1 MARLIY
7 STSIYVYSLLIR
19 LAALFYPKAKSF
31 IRGRKN
37 WESKLQSIAGLSD
50 RWLWVHCSSLGEFEQ
65 GRPVIEK
72 IRREHPDISI
82 LLTFFSPSGFKVRKN
97 YEHADAVMYMPMDT
111 RRNARKFVKI
121 LKPRASLFIKYE
133 FWYHHLKA
141 LHASGIPVFLI
152 SAVFRPS
159 QVFFKWY
166 GVFFRRMLRFYTT
179 IFVQDEQ
186 SKTLLKGIH
195 TETKI
200 SGDTRFDRVW
210 EITHETC
217 HNNLLEAFS
226 KDNKRILVAGSTW
239 IPDETIL
246 EKALHAFPDM
256 KLILAPHETDTSRIE
271 KVAGIF
277 ASHQTCVFSRADL
290 KHITN
295 CRVLIIDSM
304 GFLSK
309 LYRYGDFAYI
319 GGGFGKGIH
328 NTLEAACYG
337 IPVIFG
343 PNYQRFNEAKELM
356 QQEAA
361 FSIVSEAE
369 LIHRL
374 KMLVDDN
381 FRQTAGENALTYVK
395 NKRGASQK
403 ILHALQKSDVF

>member
-37 WESKLQSIAGLSD
+37 WENKLQSIAGLSD

-72 IRREHPDISI
+72 IRREHPEMSI
-82 LLTFFSPSGFKVRKN
+82 LLTFFSPSGYKVRKD
-97 YEHADAVMYMPMDT
+97 YKHADAVMYMPLDT
-111 RRNARKFVKI
+111 KRNARRFIEI
-121 LKPRASLFIKYE
+121 LQPRASLFIKYE

-141 LHASGIPVFLI
+141 LHRSGIPVFLI

-166 GVFFRRMLRFYTT
+166 GGFFRRMLRFYDT
-179 IFVQDEQ
+179 IFVQDKQ
-186 SKTLLKGIH
+186 SESLLNGIH
-195 TETKI
+195 TETSI

-210 EITHETC
+210 EITHEAYK
-217 HNNLLEAFS
+217 NDIPEAFS
-226 KDNKRILVAGSTW
+226 QEGKLILVAGSTW

-256 KLILAPHETDTSRIE
+256 KLILAPHETDTNRIE
-271 KVAGIF
+271 KVEGIF
-277 ASHQTCVFSRADL
+277 ASHQTCMFSQADL
-290 KHITN
+290 KSIKH

-309 LYRYGDFAYI
+309 IYRYGDFAYI

-343 PNYQRFNEAKELM
+343 PNFQRFNEAKELM

-361 FSIVSEAE
+361 FSIDSESE
-369 LIHRL
+369 LIRRIN
-374 KMLVDDN
+374 KLVDDN
-381 FRQTAGENALTYVK
+381 YRQTAGEKALNYVK

-403 ILHALQKSDVF
+403 ILEALQKSDVF